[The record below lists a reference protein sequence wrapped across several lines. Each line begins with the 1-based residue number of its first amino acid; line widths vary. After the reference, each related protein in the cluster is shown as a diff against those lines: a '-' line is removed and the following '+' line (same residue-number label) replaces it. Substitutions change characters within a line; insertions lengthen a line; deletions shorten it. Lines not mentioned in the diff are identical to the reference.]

1 MPDFSKFKKSVDEI
15 PTSSGGMSFARA
27 GIMRRE
33 QEQAKKDAKEQI
45 VKQIKRTVRPDTPLA
60 DTPEPK
66 MYK

>member
-1 MPDFSKFKKSVDEI
+1 MPDFSKFKKAVDEI

-33 QEQAKKDAKEQI
+33 QEQAKKNAKEQI
-45 VKQIKRTVRPDTPLA
+45 VKQVKKAVRPDTPLA